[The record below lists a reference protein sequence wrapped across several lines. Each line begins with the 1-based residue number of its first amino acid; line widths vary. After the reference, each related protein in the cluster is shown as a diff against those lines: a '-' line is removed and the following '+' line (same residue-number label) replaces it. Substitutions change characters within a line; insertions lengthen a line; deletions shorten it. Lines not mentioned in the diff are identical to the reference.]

1 MKEGGK
7 EGGGDRRKE
16 GVSEEGGGRESEGER
31 DEGGRATSMQRL
43 IRTTVP
49 T

>member
-7 EGGGDRRKE
+7 EGGRDRRKE
-16 GVSEEGGGRESEGER
+16 GVSGEGGGSESEGER